1 MCKWLPLC
9 ISVSVRSIRCHHYK
23 LPLPDNIEII
33 LFKVQR
39 EKENMRHDFQSANN
53 LLAELKE
60 STETLKREKI
70 TIEKEFRIT
79 KERYVKEIREKDV
92 QITKV
97 CSCQSLWQNNLD
109 F

>member
-1 MCKWLPLC
+1 
-9 ISVSVRSIRCHHYK
+9 
-23 LPLPDNIEII
+23 
-33 LFKVQR
+33 
-39 EKENMRHDFQSANN
+39 MRHDFQSANN

-79 KERYVKEIREKDV
+79 KERYVKEIKEKDV

-97 CSCQSLWQNNLD
+97 CSCHSLQQKLCS
-109 F
+109 

>member
-1 MCKWLPLC
+1 
-9 ISVSVRSIRCHHYK
+9 
-23 LPLPDNIEII
+23 
-33 LFKVQR
+33 
-39 EKENMRHDFQSANN
+39 MRHDFQSANN

-97 CSCQSLWQNNLD
+97 CSC
-109 F
+109 